1 MSPAAKDVDA
11 YLAALPDEQ
20 RIALQDVR
28 RTIKAAAP
36 EAIEAISYGI
46 PGYKVKG
53 KPLIHFGAAKN
64 HCAIYGAA
72 VAESDKEDL
81 KGYDTSKGTVRF
93 SPNRPLPPALVEK
106 LVKTRIAEIEA
117 GGAGYGKQGEKEERN
132 ARK

>member
-20 RIALQDVR
+20 RTALQEVR
-28 RTIKAAAP
+28 QTIKAAAP
-36 EAIEAISYGI
+36 EAAEAISYGI
-46 PGYKVKG
+46 PGYKHKG

-81 KGYDTSKGTVRF
+81 KGYDISKGTIRF
-93 SPNRPLPPALVEK
+93 SPDEPLPAALVER
-106 LVKTRIAEIEA
+106 LVRARMAEIEA
-117 GGAGYGKQGEKEERN
+117 GENGYGKNKRQPEGG
-132 ARK
+132 

>member
-20 RIALQDVR
+20 REALEEVR

-36 EAIEAISYGI
+36 DAVEAISYGI

-53 KPLIHFGAAKN
+53 KPLIHFGAAKH

-72 VAESDKEDL
+72 VVDSDKEDL
-81 KGYDTSKGTVRF
+81 KGYDTSKGTIRF
-93 SPNRPLPPALVEK
+93 SPDKPLPAALVAR
-106 LVKTRIAEIEA
+106 LVKARMVEIEA
-117 GGAGYGKQGEKEERN
+117 GAAGYRKMKRNEEGHE
-132 ARK
+132 

>member
-20 RIALQDVR
+20 SIALQDVR

-64 HCAIYGAA
+64 HCALYGAA
-72 VAESDKEDL
+72 IAESDKEEL
-81 KGYDTSKGTVRF
+81 KGYDTAKGTIRF
-93 SPNRPLPPALVEK
+93 SPDKPLPAVLVKK
-106 LVKTRIAEIEA
+106 LVKARIAEIEA
-117 GGAGYGKQGEKEERN
+117 GASGYKKKGSRKEE
-132 ARK
+132 

>member
-1 MSPAAKDVDA
+1 MSPAAKDVDS

-20 RIALQDVR
+20 RTALEDVR
-28 RTIKAAAP
+28 RTIKGAAP

-46 PGYKVKG
+46 PGYKHKG

-81 KGYDTSKGTVRF
+81 KGYDMSKGTIRF
-93 SPNRPLPPALVEK
+93 TPDKPLPTALLER
-106 LVKTRIAEIEA
+106 LVRARMAEIE
-117 GGAGYGKQGEKEERN
+117 GGAGGYGKKKRQPEGG
-132 ARK
+132 